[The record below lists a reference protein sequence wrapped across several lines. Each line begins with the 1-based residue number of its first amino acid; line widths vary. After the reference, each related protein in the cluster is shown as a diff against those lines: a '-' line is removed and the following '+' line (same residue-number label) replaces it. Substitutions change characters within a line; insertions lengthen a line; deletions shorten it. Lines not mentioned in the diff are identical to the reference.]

1 MKPTN
6 KPMKRLSLYLF
17 LIFFTLQTPSKADD
31 IRDFQIEGMSIGDSL
46 LDYFSEEEI
55 KSRKQWFYP
64 KSEKYYRINI
74 IKEFEEY
81 DHITFHIKKGDKK
94 YIIESIKGV
103 RYFENNHKEC
113 LKFKKEMVQ
122 DISSF
127 LQKPED
133 RTYDGGWPDGRA
145 KVEATDFTTSGGYIR
160 IWCADWIKAKEE
172 KGYKDGIFLT
182 ITPQK
187 IYKWLGTA
195 Q

>member
-1 MKPTN
+1 MK
-6 KPMKRLSLYLF
+6 KF
-17 LIFFTLQTPSKADD
+17 LAILILVFTLQTPSQADD
-31 IRDFQIEGMSIGDSL
+31 IRDLQIEGMSIGDSL
-46 LDYFSEEEI
+46 LDYFSEKEI
-55 KSRKQWFYP
+55 KSRKKWFYS
-64 KSEKYYRINI
+64 KSKKYYRINI
-74 IKEFEEY
+74 LNKFEEY
-81 DHITFHIKKGDKK
+81 DHVTFHIKEDDKK

-103 RYFENNHKEC
+103 KYFLNNYNEC

-145 KVEATDFTTSGGYIR
+145 IVEATDFTTSGGYIR

-172 KGYKDGIFLT
+172 KGYKDGIFLS
-182 ITPQK
+182 ITPKK

-195 Q
+195 G